1 MDPRKITRT
10 FLLKGPLPDVRGL
23 PSSTMKKG
31 CLSSGRGREVWVEQ
45 NDRSYAIRVQDQQ
58 ANTISLVNISQKEFA
73 PLWELCGK
81 ARVELVRYLA
91 NADFE
96 LDVFGGGLEPF
107 ALARVH
113 FDSSLGNRRFKKPDF
128 LGREITDSELYSLRM
143 IALRGLPVNPVPQMQ
158 AGAVPFLF
166 KNGILHIVLVTSS
179 SGSRW
184 LIPKGRLETG
194 MTLQE
199 VALME
204 AAEEA
209 GVIGIIE
216 SGVEAQCRMEDQR
229 TIHLYPLR
237 VATLLPLWP
246 EKLSRRRIVLPIYH
260 ALLRITDVELCRAI
274 RSLSRELLP

>member
-1 MDPRKITRT
+1 
-10 FLLKGPLPDVRGL
+10 
-23 PSSTMKKG
+23 
-31 CLSSGRGREVWVEQ
+31 
-45 NDRSYAIRVQDQQ
+45 
-58 ANTISLVNISQKEFA
+58 
-73 PLWELCGK
+73 
-81 ARVELVRYLA
+81 
-91 NADFE
+91 
-96 LDVFGGGLEPF
+96 
-107 ALARVH
+107 
-113 FDSSLGNRRFKKPDF
+113 
-128 LGREITDSELYSLRM
+128 
-143 IALRGLPVNPVPQMQ
+143 
-158 AGAVPFLF
+158 VPFLF
-166 KNGILHIVLVTSS
+166 KNGILHVVLVTSS

-209 GVIGIIE
+209 GVIGMIE
-216 SGVEAQCRMEDQR
+216 PGVETQCLMEDQR